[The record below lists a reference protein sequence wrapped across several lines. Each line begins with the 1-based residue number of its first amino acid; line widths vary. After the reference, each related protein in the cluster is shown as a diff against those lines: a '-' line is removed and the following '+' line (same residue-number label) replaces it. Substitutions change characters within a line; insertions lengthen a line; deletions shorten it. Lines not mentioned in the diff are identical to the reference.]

1 MNKEQRAKLFREQ
14 GFLIEPGFLASTFT
28 TTYRTKLRAACDAVL
43 ERDRAQSEGIGHT
56 TPRIS
61 LVEAIPN
68 ADIEEILASFVSAP
82 ALCALLRDVTSEE
95 VATAPPR
102 LERLDY
108 YHEQTKRDWDGD
120 WHRDSQF
127 GRPDPTAEERVLT
140 GSHAEAPSLHLRVAF
155 ERDDHL
161 EIVPGSHAR
170 WDTPEELRIRKGA
183 ARAASP
189 MPDARRIT
197 LAPGDACIFHASTI
211 HRATYRRDPIRR
223 TLDVLYALG
232 AVRPRQFQR

>member
-14 GFLIEPGFLASTFT
+14 GFRIEPGFLASTFT
-28 TTYRTKLRAACDAVL
+28 AAYRTKLRAACDAIL
-43 ERDRAQSEGIGHT
+43 ERRRAQSEGIGHT
-56 TPRIS
+56 TPRVS

-82 ALCALLRDVTSEE
+82 ALSTLLRDVTGSL
-95 VATAPPR
+95 APPR

-127 GRPDPTAEERVLT
+127 GRPDPTAEERVAV
-140 GSHAEAPSLHLRVAF
+140 GSNAEAPSLHLRVAF

-170 WDTPEELRIRKGA
+170 WDTPEELRIRKGP
-183 ARAASP
+183 ARASST
-189 MPDARRIT
+189 MPGALRIT

-232 AVRPRQFQR
+232 PLRPRQFQR